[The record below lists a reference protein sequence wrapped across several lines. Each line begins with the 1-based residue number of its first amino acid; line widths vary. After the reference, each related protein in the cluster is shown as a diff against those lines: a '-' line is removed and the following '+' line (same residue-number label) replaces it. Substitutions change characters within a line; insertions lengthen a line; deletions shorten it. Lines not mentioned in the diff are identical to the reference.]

1 MTFRERMAFASKQ
14 AQQTKTKTKTKT
26 KTASPIAARN
36 QVKRKLT
43 PEQYR
48 TATLE
53 RVLTKIKLMK
63 ETI

>member
-1 MTFRERMAFASKQ
+1 MTFQERMTVALARSKQ
-14 AQQTKTKTKTKT
+14 RQTQT
-26 KTASPIAARN
+26 KTASPVAARN
-36 QVKRKLT
+36 QAKRTPT

-53 RVLTKIKLMK
+53 RVLTKMKLMK

>member
-14 AQQTKTKTKTKT
+14 AQQTKTKT

-53 RVLTKIKLMK
+53 RVLTKMKLMK

>member
-14 AQQTKTKTKTKT
+14 AQQTKTKTKT

-53 RVLTKIKLMK
+53 RVLTKMKLMK

>member
-14 AQQTKTKTKTKT
+14 AQQTKTKTT
-26 KTASPIAARN
+26 SPIAARN

-53 RVLTKIKLMK
+53 RVLTKMKLMK

>member
-1 MTFRERMAFASKQ
+1 MTLNFNHKMAAALTRSKQ
-14 AQQTKTKTKTKT
+14 RQTQTQTQ
-26 KTASPIAARN
+26 TASPVAVRN
-36 QVKRKLT
+36 QAKRAPT

-53 RVLTKIKLMK
+53 RVLTKMKLTK

>member
-14 AQQTKTKTKTKT
+14 AQQTKTKT
-26 KTASPIAARN
+26 ASPVATRN
-36 QVKRKLT
+36 RVKKT
-43 PEQYR
+43 PTTEQYR

-53 RVLTKIKLMK
+53 RVLTKMKLTK